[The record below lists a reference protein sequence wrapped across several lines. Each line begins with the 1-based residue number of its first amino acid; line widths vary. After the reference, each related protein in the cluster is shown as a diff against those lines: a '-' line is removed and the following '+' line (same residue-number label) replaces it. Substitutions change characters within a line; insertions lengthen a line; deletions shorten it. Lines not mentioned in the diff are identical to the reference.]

1 MCRMPSAL
9 GELKSIL
16 DSMFSEFITYFPRIT
31 LSIIVIIIIFLLI
44 KLINKLIRW
53 IVRITNLESLIK
65 DIFPENLRIS
75 LTTLIIIFADL
86 GLLLIGISIIG
97 KLIIINQPELYSS
110 IILYTSRIISI
121 IILMLVFTVGL
132 DAFMKYIEIEKKFE
146 NILVLIILLLFIT
159 VLIDL
164 TAFSTEI
171 KYAISLGISIGLG
184 FILGV
189 FAFWLLFRDYIETR
203 KKQ

>member
-1 MCRMPSAL
+1 MPSAL
-9 GELKSIL
+9 EELKSIL
-16 DSMFSEFITYFPRIT
+16 DPIFSELITYFPRIT
-31 LSIIVIIIIFLLI
+31 LSIITLIIILLLI
-44 KLINKLIRW
+44 KLINGLIRW
-53 IVRITNLESLIK
+53 ITRISNLENLIK
-65 DIFPENLRIS
+65 DIFPGSLRIS

-86 GLLLIGISIIG
+86 GLLLAGIATIGR
-97 KLIIINQPELYSS
+97 LLIINQPELYAT

-132 DAFMKYIEIEKKFE
+132 DAFMKHIQIERKFE
-146 NILVLIILLLFIT
+146 NMFVLITLLLLII

-164 TAFSTEI
+164 TAFSPEI

-184 FILGV
+184 LILGI